1 MNGRALARLPR
12 ALRPSAKSR
21 TFLLRTAL
29 GIAGLLLVGYLVR
42 SVGPRHV
49 WEVLLQAG
57 PWLPVVVALEVLQL
71 GADALSLRTILGA
84 VHFRS
89 VPATTWVRSSATAYA
104 MMILVPAGRA
114 AGEVT
119 RAALLSTH
127 IGAARAATAST
138 QLQAAYLSANGLL
151 SLVEAALVATF
162 LGVATPLALLLSGNV
177 VFQAFVS
184 TMLLAILWDARV
196 GRWLDKLRK
205 RWHASRAH
213 LALRRGSIPGAA
225 EQPPLDPAFRRRIPW
240 RAFLVSS
247 ASRSVQLVQYGI
259 ILFAVGGMLNP
270 RGAFIA
276 HGIHL
281 VGATLG
287 DLLPNQLGVVD
298 GTYRALAGDLGFADA
313 PARAL
318 SIALVARIAQLTL
331 AAACVVVAAAT
342 RSAASRAQASSA
354 SAGVGARS

>member
-1 MNGRALARLPR
+1 MSGRAL
-12 ALRPSAKSR
+12 R
-21 TFLLRTAL
+21 TLLLRTAL
-29 GIAGLLLVGYLVR
+29 GIAGLFLVGYLVQ
-42 SVGPRHV
+42 SVGAGRV

-57 PWLPVVVALEVLQL
+57 PWLPVVLALEVVQL
-71 GADALSLRTILGA
+71 VADVGSLRVILGA
-84 VHFRS
+84 HFKS
-89 VPATTWVRSSATAYA
+89 VPAVTWVRSSATAYA

-151 SLVEAALVATF
+151 SLVEMALVALF
-162 LGVATPLALLLSGNV
+162 LGFGNALALLLGGNV
-177 VFQAFVS
+177 IFQAIVS
-184 TMLLAILWDARV
+184 TALLAILWDARV
-196 GRWLDKLRK
+196 GRWLERMRK
-205 RWHASRAH
+205 RFAPRASDH
-213 LALRRGSIPGAA
+213 
-225 EQPPLDPAFRRRIPW
+225 PPLDPAFRRSIPW

-247 ASRSVQLVQYGI
+247 ASRGVQLVQYGI
-259 ILFAVGGMLNP
+259 ILYAVGGMP
-270 RGAFIA
+270 IPHGAVIA

-331 AAACVVVAAAT
+331 AAVCVVVASVMRPADSHAP
-342 RSAASRAQASSA
+342 ASSA
-354 SAGVGARS
+354 SAGAGARS

>member
-1 MNGRALARLPR
+1 MNGRAL
-12 ALRPSAKSR
+12 R
-21 TFLLRTAL
+21 TLLVRTAL
-29 GIAGLLLVGYLVR
+29 GIAGLFLVGYLVR
-42 SVGPRHV
+42 SVGAGRV
-49 WEVLLQAG
+49 WEVLVQAG
-57 PWLPVVVALEVLQL
+57 PWLPVVLALEVVQL
-71 GADALSLRTILGA
+71 VADVGSLRTILGA
-84 VHFRS
+84 HFRS
-89 VPATTWVRSSATAYA
+89 VPAATWVRSSATAYA

-151 SLVEAALVATF
+151 SLVEMAIVAAF
-162 LGVATPLALLLSGNV
+162 LGLGTPLALLLGGNV
-177 VFQAFVS
+177 IFQAFVS
-184 TMLLAILWDARV
+184 TALLAILWDARV
-196 GRWLDKLRK
+196 GRWLDSVR
-205 RWHASRAH
+205 RRFVRGASEH
-213 LALRRGSIPGAA
+213 
-225 EQPPLDPAFRRRIPW
+225 PPLDPAFRRRIPW
-240 RAFLVSS
+240 RAFLVCS
-247 ASRSVQLVQYGI
+247 ASRGVQLVQYGI
-259 ILFAVGGMLNP
+259 ILYAVGGVLTP
-270 RGAFIA
+270 RGAAIA

-342 RSAASRAQASSA
+342 RPAGSRAQASSA
-354 SAGVGARS
+354 SAGAGARS

>member
-1 MNGRALARLPR
+1 MSGRAL
-12 ALRPSAKSR
+12 R

-29 GIAGLLLVGYLVR
+29 GIAGLFLVGYLVR
-42 SVGPRHV
+42 SVGAERV

-57 PWLPVVVALEVLQL
+57 PWLPVVLALEVVQL
-71 GADALSLRTILGA
+71 VADVGSLRVILGA
-84 VHFRS
+84 HFKS
-89 VPATTWVRSSATAYA
+89 VPAATWVRSSATAYA

-151 SLVEAALVATF
+151 SLVEMALVATF
-162 LGVATPLALLLSGNV
+162 LGFANPLALLLGGNV
-177 VFQAFVS
+177 IFQAIVS
-184 TMLLAILWDARV
+184 TALLAILWDARV
-196 GRWLDKLRK
+196 GRWLERMRK
-205 RWHASRAH
+205 RFAPRASEH
-213 LALRRGSIPGAA
+213 
-225 EQPPLDPAFRRRIPW
+225 PPLDPAFRRSIPW

-247 ASRSVQLVQYGI
+247 ASRGVQLVQYGI
-259 ILFAVGGMLNP
+259 ILYAVGGVP
-270 RGAFIA
+270 VPHGAVIA

-331 AAACVVVAAAT
+331 AALCVVVASVMRPAD
-342 RSAASRAQASSA
+342 SRAPASSS
-354 SAGVGARS
+354 SADAGARS